1 MCLCPLGKRRGK
13 RYSTCV
19 RFLLSC
25 LLVIFSA
32 RLEAQVEVTSTG
44 EDHVS
49 IAIDGQPF
57 STFWLGNA
65 YVKPFLA
72 PLCSADGLVVTRKF
86 PMEQVEGESRDHP
99 HHKGLFIGYGDVNGI
114 NFWEVEAES
123 TTSGA
128 NPSGKGKI
136 RLIKIDI
143 IKSGKKSG
151 TVGAAFNWLDPAG
164 SKVLE
169 ERRTM
174 VFYSD
179 PKLRRFDVN
188 MDFTAAVPVHFGD
201 TKEGFFAI
209 RVADSMAGKNGGI
222 ILNSEGAQTE
232 KDVWGKQAEWADY
245 VGNVA
250 GHKVGILILDNP
262 HNPNHPPRWH
272 ARDYGL
278 FAVNP
283 FGLKEFDPNT
293 KAAGGYKLA
302 KGDSLRFRY
311 RVIIHPGDT
320 PKKEIAHWYADYAKA
335 EH

>member
-1 MCLCPLGKRRGK
+1 MRTPYLVVP
-13 RYSTCV
+13 T
-19 RFLLSC
+19 FLAAIVS
-25 LLVIFSA
+25 V
-32 RLEAQVEVTSTG
+32 RLEAQVELTATQ

-57 STFWLGNA
+57 STFWMGHA
-65 YVKPFLA
+65 YTKPFLA
-72 PLCSADGLVVTRKF
+72 PLRSADGLIVTRKF

-99 HHKGLFIGYGDVNGI
+99 HHKGLFIGYGDMNGI

-123 TTSGA
+123 KTSGS

-136 RLIKIDI
+136 QLIKMDG

-151 TVGAAFNWLDPAG
+151 TIGATFDWLDPAG
-164 SKVLE
+164 GKVLE
-169 ERRTM
+169 ERRIM
-174 VFYSD
+174 AFYSD
-179 PKLRRFDVN
+179 PKVRRFDV
-188 MDFTAAVPVHFGD
+188 DVELTAAVPVHFAD

-222 ILNSEGAQTE
+222 ITNSEGAQTE

-245 VGNVA
+245 VGTVA
-250 GHKVGILILDNP
+250 EHKLGILILDNP
-262 HNPNHPPRWH
+262 HNLNHPPRWH

-283 FGLKEFDPNT
+283 FGLKEFDP
-293 KAAGGYKLA
+293 KAKATGGYKLP
-302 KGDSLRFRY
+302 KGESLRFRY

-335 EH
+335 ER

>member
-1 MCLCPLGKRRGK
+1 MHSRDPIRTAC
-13 RYSTCV
+13 
-19 RFLLSC
+19 RFILTAAAL
-25 LLVIFSA
+25 IFSA
-32 RLEAQVEVTSTG
+32 RLEAQVEVAATG

-57 STFWLGNA
+57 STFWLGHA
-65 YVKPFLA
+65 YAKPFLA
-72 PLCSADGLVVTRKF
+72 PLRSADGLIVTRKF
-86 PMEQVEGESRDHP
+86 PMEQVESESRDHP

-123 TTSGA
+123 KTSGS

-136 RLIKIDI
+136 QLIKIDG

-151 TVGAAFNWLDPAG
+151 AVGAVFDWIDPGG

-174 VFYSD
+174 TFYAD
-179 PKLRRFDVN
+179 PKVRRFDV
-188 MDFTAAVPVHFGD
+188 DAELTAAVPAHFAD

-222 ILNSEGAQTE
+222 ITNSEGAQTE
-232 KDVWGKQAEWADY
+232 KDVWGKRAEWVDY
-245 VGNVA
+245 VGSVA
-250 GHKVGILILDNP
+250 EHKLGILILDNP

-283 FGLKEFDPNT
+283 FGLKEFDPSAG
-293 KAAGGYKLA
+293 AAGGYKLSQ
-302 KGDSLRFRY
+302 GESVHFRY
-311 RVIIHPGDT
+311 RVIIHSGDT

-335 EH
+335 ER